1 MPRTKRAIG
10 RAHSGPWSGAR
21 APTCLVGGWAT
32 QIGFVDKRVKV
43 GVPGQGWGGLTLN
56 AQRLS
61 FDKKAP
67 RRGKNGACFFEKCVS
82 QYEAFRGVPGGVDLT
97 VKSRKTKGNR

>member
-1 MPRTKRAIG
+1 MCIVPLSVHKAKSWTARHRRAAEIG
-10 RAHSGPWSGAR
+10 
-21 APTCLVGGWAT
+21 L
-32 QIGFVDKRVKV
+32 IDKRVKV
-43 GVPGQGWGGLTLN
+43 GVPEQGGGGEHLTLN
-56 AQRLS
+56 ASHLI
-61 FDKKAP
+61 KKAP

>member
-1 MPRTKRAIG
+1 MDTRSRLSLRATEIG
-10 RAHSGPWSGAR
+10 
-21 APTCLVGGWAT
+21 L
-32 QIGFVDKRVKV
+32 VDKRVNG
-43 GVPGQGWGGLTLN
+43 GVPEQGGGLTLN

-97 VKSRKTKGNR
+97 VKSRKPKGNR